1 VVSRRSLRVLKQPR
15 GEGGWE
21 RKYPMRLLRNCG
33 RDRRNQKK
41 LLLIGSSSFYP
52 WFLRLVFVTCRD
64 DSDWGF
70 RLPASWLQGWLPVTV
85 QLGLSALPGLAPGT
99 VTELSS
105 VEVRGVRTVT
115 AMPVQSLG
123 PIHDDRPMSWT
134 ILGLLGGSLRDRPRV

>member
-1 VVSRRSLRVLKQPR
+1 VGKKISDATFEELRAGPQESKEVAA
-15 GEGGWE
+15 
-21 RKYPMRLLRNCG
+21 
-33 RDRRNQKK
+33 DRFV
-41 LLLIGSSSFYP
+41 LLLSLVVAPGWYSSRAVTTRIGAFGY
-52 WFLRLVFVTCRD
+52 LQ
-64 DSDWGF
+64 G
-70 RLPASWLQGWLPVTV
+70 PASWLQGWLPVTV